1 MKPPGLE
8 TDDASARIGEREEQ
22 AALEVVVAALPR
34 EACLAQ
40 LLRGEALLVCL
51 AREQPA
57 LGREP
62 EPELAADLLTE
73 AAAREV
79 VARERA
85 RRRVPQHPLVEG
97 RGLVEELVEALAAET
112 LRVFP
117 RRRLLVFERD
127 AEALG
132 KPLDRSREV
141 EALRLPDEAEEV
153 AALAAAEAVVQP
165 LTRVDREARRPL
177 LVERAATGQMA
188 ARLAQRG
195 ALLDDGDEV
204 CALPH
209 RLDARVLDPRHYR
222 VRA

>member
-1 MKPPGLE
+1 MQSSSLE
-8 TDDASARIGEREEQ
+8 ADDASARIGQREEQ
-22 AALEVVVAALPR
+22 AALEVVVALPG
-34 EACLAQ
+34 ETCLAQ
-40 LLRGEALLVCL
+40 LLSGETLLVRL

-57 LGREP
+57 LGREA
-62 EPELAADLLTE
+62 ETELATDLLAE

-204 CALPH
+204 CALTH
-209 RLDARVLDPRHYR
+209 RLDARVLDPSHYR